1 MARKSKDGA
10 ELQIIEFILQVGKG
24 DEMLI
29 SKLLPKIL
37 FFFPQVSNATK
48 SASPVVPDS
57 VLDTIKDEVKNISE
71 AVGSLEQQV
80 IGEIVT

>member
-1 MARKSKDGA
+1 M
-10 ELQIIEFILQVGKG
+10 QIIKFILQVGKG

-37 FFFPQVSNATK
+37 FFFSQVSNATK